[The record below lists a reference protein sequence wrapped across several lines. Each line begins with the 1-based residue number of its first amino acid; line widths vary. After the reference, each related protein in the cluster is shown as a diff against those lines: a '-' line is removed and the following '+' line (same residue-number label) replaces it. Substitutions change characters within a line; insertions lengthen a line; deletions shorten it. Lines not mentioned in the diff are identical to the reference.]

1 MARLVTV
8 AILLCASAAHAQRH
22 QLWVNRGLTGRGVD
36 VGEQQ
41 MILRQDLSAC
51 HGSAFEGSRG
61 VQDEAKRKAVGV
73 AMFNRCMDD
82 KGWEPRD
89 PAPRK
94 SPAKAPKEAAA

>member
-1 MARLVTV
+1 MARFLLL
-8 AILLCASAAHAQRH
+8 AILLGASLAQAQRH
-22 QLWVNRGLTGRGVD
+22 QLWVNRGLTGRGID

-51 HGSAFEGSRG
+51 HGSAFEGSRS
-61 VQDEAKRKAVGV
+61 VQDEGKRKALGI

-94 SPAKAPKEAAA
+94 SPEKDKKETAT

>member
-1 MARLVTV
+1 MARFLVV
-8 AILLCASAAHAQRH
+8 AVLVCASVAHAQRH

-36 VGEQQ
+36 IGEQQ

-61 VQDEAKRKAVGV
+61 VQDEAKRKALGV

-82 KGWEPRD
+82 KGWEPRE
-89 PAPRK
+89 PVPRK
-94 SPAKAPKEAAA
+94 APAGTPRETAT